1 MKELGGAMYR
11 ELTTRSG
18 RLSHSASR
26 WGDSSAALLPWLA
39 AAAIAGAL
47 VRAPIAQAQAANPS
61 SADAGHDAKTA
72 DAGPQPVLKEIEI
85 VGLRY
90 RVRSLLD
97 TPSPVDLVGSQ
108 QIATQPTSDVTD
120 ILRNEIPSFSTNDN
134 AITGT
139 GTTIRPAELRGLP
152 PDQTLVLING
162 KRWHRSA
169 DITVFSGAL
178 SDNTEPVDLGSLPAA
193 AFKEVQVLRDGASAV
208 YGSDAMAGVIN
219 FVLSDDLGGFISAKG
234 GQVFDGGANS
244 NGAGNGANW
253 ELDAAYGVPLGL
265 DGSGFARIT
274 VQFGGADPTNRSS
287 PTDQPALRA
296 AGYTDV
302 PDSPRLGSPGVRDDV
317 KVFINA
323 GMPINDRAKLYAFG
337 GYSQRKTFDD
347 FFFRDPTA
355 TDGVFTFT
363 DPATSQEA
371 YLIGDLNPGVGGNCA
386 GGTDPA
392 TGTVPNPIFVNQPN
406 ALGLLGQSLSNP
418 KCFSFLKLFPG
429 GYVPLFKTSLT
440 DIGGY
445 IGVHGG
451 LQNGLGYDVS
461 FGAGRNAINFAGNI
475 GNNPSLGPVSP
486 TSFSSVGARTQ
497 LERTANIDL
506 TYPLQVPG
514 LASPLHLASG
524 VQQHTEEWSC
534 TPGQGSTYAAGP
546 LANQGFIVGVDFA
559 GPCTPDIAGTFDQDN
574 SSFYLDAG
582 ADVTKRWN
590 LDVAGRVERF
600 TSTGGVV
607 TYKAATIYHFI
618 PAFAVRA
625 TYSEGF
631 HNPSPGQ
638 RHFEAITESFTSTGV
653 RVQTGTVSPTDPE
666 AVLVGAK
673 PLVPEVS
680 HSLSVGFVVD
690 THLVKATLDLYG
702 IDEAHRLSI
711 SQNYA
716 LTAAQRAALVAAGL
730 TQAASFSLFNFPINQ
745 LNTRT
750 VGGDLR
756 AVAPLT
762 FIPWGRTTANLTW
775 NYNHTHVIDP
785 EQDPGLSSD
794 NVKVLQDEL
803 PKWRGALSL
812 THVENRWSATLRAN
826 YWGSAIDCLFY
837 SCSLATNEAARV
849 TFDLVGGYNVTDR
862 LHLLLGLQNFTN
874 RYPTKEKYPA
884 VAGNTYPLTN
894 IFGNNGGEW
903 YLQVK
908 YDFPR

>member
-1 MKELGGAMYR
+1 MR
-11 ELTTRSG
+11 EQEFAKRSNCLLRLTGCRN
-18 RLSHSASR
+18 ASR
-26 WGDSSAALLPWLA
+26 AALLPWWA
-39 AAAIAGAL
+39 AAAGACAL
-47 VRAPIAQAQAANPS
+47 AQGPVALAQSHDSAAADAQHDSQPA
-61 SADAGHDAKTA
+61 SAD
-72 DAGPQPVLKEIEI
+72 PQPVLKEIEI
-85 VGLRY
+85 VGVRY

-108 QIATQPTSDVTD
+108 QIASQPTSNITD

-139 GTTIRPAELRGLP
+139 GTTIRPAQLRGLA
-152 PDQTLVLING
+152 PDQTLVLIDG

-169 DITVFSGAL
+169 DVTVFAGAL
-178 SDNTEPVDLGSLPAA
+178 SSNTEPVDLGSLPAA

-234 GQVFDGGANS
+234 GQAFDGGANS

-265 DGSGFARIT
+265 DSSGFARVT
-274 VQFGGADPTNRSS
+274 VQFSGADPTNRSS

-302 PDSPRLGSPGVRDDV
+302 PDSPRLGTPGIRDDV
-317 KVFINA
+317 KVFINT
-323 GMPINDRAKLYAFG
+323 GMPINDRTKLYAFG

-347 FFFRDPTA
+347 FFFRDPTS
-355 TDGVFTFT
+355 TGGVFTFT
-363 DPATSQEA
+363 DPATSQTA
-371 YLIGDLNPGVGGNCA
+371 FLVGDLNPGVGANCA
-386 GGTDPA
+386 GGADPA

-406 ALGLLGQSLSNP
+406 ALGLLAQSLSNP
-418 KCFSFLKLFPG
+418 KCFSFLKQFPG
-429 GYVPLFKTSLT
+429 GYVPLFQTSLT

-445 IGVHGG
+445 IGVRGE

-461 FGAGRNAINFAGNI
+461 FGAGRNAINFAGTN
-475 GNNPSLGPVSP
+475 GLNPSLGPVSP

-497 LERTANIDL
+497 LERTANLDL
-506 TYPLQVPG
+506 TYALDVPG

-534 TPGQGSTYAAGP
+534 APGQTSTYSAGP
-546 LANQGFIVGVDFA
+546 LANQGFLVGVDFA
-559 GPCTPDIAGTFDQDN
+559 GPCTPDAAGTFDQDN

-590 LDVAGRVERF
+590 LDLAGRAERF

-607 TYKAATIYHFI
+607 TYKAATIFHFI
-618 PAFAVRA
+618 PAFAFRA

-638 RHFEAITESFTSTGV
+638 RHFEAISESFTSTGV
-653 RVQTGTVSPTDPE
+653 RQETGTVSPTDPE
-666 AVLVGAK
+666 AALVGGK

-690 THLVKATLDLYG
+690 TRPVKATLDLYG

-711 SQNYA
+711 SQNYT
-716 LTAAQRAALVAAGL
+716 LTAAQQAALVAAGFA
-730 TQAASFSLFNFPINQ
+730 QAAGFTVFNFPINQ

-750 VGGDLR
+750 VGGDFR
-756 AVAPLT
+756 ATAPLN
-762 FIPWGRTTANLTW
+762 FIHRGRTTANLTW

-785 EQDPGLSSD
+785 AQDPGLSSD
-794 NVKVLQDEL
+794 NVKSLQDEL
-803 PKWRGALSL
+803 PKWRGSLAL
-812 THVENRWSATLRAN
+812 THVEDRWSATLRAN

-837 SCSLATNEAARV
+837 ACSLATNEAARV
-849 TFDLVGGYNVTDR
+849 TFDLVGNYDVTDR
-862 LHLLLGLQNFTN
+862 LHLLLGLENFTDQ
-874 RYPTKEKYPA
+874 YPTKEKYPA

-903 YLQVK
+903 YVQVK